1 MDIKNSNKH
10 LSIDRFFSIDKK
22 FLMVSI
28 VYTKFFL
35 FVKISCS
42 FIYKRHKITNGFEIY
57 FMYRK
62 FLSSSSYD
70 EYITMIFNNK
80 LGRKDFFIRKNACF
94 ILEIIKPDTRGEL
107 K

>member
-1 MDIKNSNKH
+1 
-10 LSIDRFFSIDKK
+10 
-22 FLMVSI
+22 
-28 VYTKFFL
+28 
-35 FVKISCS
+35 
-42 FIYKRHKITNGFEIY
+42 
-57 FMYRK
+57 MYRK